1 MSPTGAVARLTGVR
15 VRLGGR
21 DVLGPIDW
29 TVGAGDRWVVVGPNG
44 SGKTTLV
51 RLLGGWLHPTAGSAE
66 LLGHRLG
73 RVDLRRLRPRIGLAS
88 AAVARMLRP
97 DLAARDVVMT
107 ARFAALEPWWHRYDQ
122 ADRDRAEGLLRR
134 AGVAHLADQAFGL
147 LSEGERQ
154 QVLLARMLMAGPEL
168 VLLDEPAAG
177 RDLAARERLVATLAG
192 LAAEPAVPAMVFV
205 THHVEEIPPGFG
217 SALVLSAGQTVASGA
232 IEGALTAASLTAAF
246 GLPITLGRDHQRWS
260 ARARLD

>member
-1 MSPTGAVARLTGVR
+1 VSPTGAVACLAGVR
-15 VRLGGR
+15 VHLGGR

-29 TVGAGDRWVVVGPNG
+29 TVRAGDRWVVVGPNG

-51 RLLGGWLHPTAGSAE
+51 RLLAGWLHPTAGSAE

-73 RVDLRRLRPRIGLAS
+73 QVDLRRLRPRIGLAS

-107 ARFAALEPWWHRYDQ
+107 ARFAALEPWWHHYDG

-134 AGVAHLADQAFGL
+134 AGVAHLADQAFGR

-177 RDLAARERLVATLAG
+177 LDLAARERLVATLAG
-192 LAAEPAVPAMVFV
+192 LGADPAIPAMVFV

-217 SALVLSAGQTVASGA
+217 SALVLSGGQAVASGA
-232 IEGALTAASLTAAF
+232 IEEALTAASLTAAF
-246 GLPITLGRDHQRWS
+246 GLPIAVSRHHERWS
-260 ARARLD
+260 ARARLE